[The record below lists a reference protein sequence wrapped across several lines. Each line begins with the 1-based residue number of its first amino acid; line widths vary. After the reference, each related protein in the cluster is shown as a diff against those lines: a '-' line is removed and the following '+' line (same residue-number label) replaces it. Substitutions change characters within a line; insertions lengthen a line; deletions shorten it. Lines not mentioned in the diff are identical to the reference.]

1 MLLKFSSHPKYMDI
15 NILHNLEKQRLIVRK
30 LLVPIPILLFSDGK
44 KKKRLIVL
52 AIIFFSKIH
61 IMSAILA

>member
-1 MLLKFSSHPKYMDI
+1 MLLNFLSHPKYMDI

-30 LLVPIPILLFSDGK
+30 PLVPIPILLFSDGK

-52 AIIFFSKIH
+52 AIIFFFKIQ
-61 IMSAILA
+61 IMCGVLA